1 MLGMRLSARAD
12 YALRAA
18 IELAA
23 SPGGHITSEQL
34 AKAQQIPP
42 KFLEA
47 ILTQLRRAGLV
58 RSQRGP
64 EGGFWLARPPEE
76 IALADIIRAIDGPL
90 LGVRGERPE
99 NLDYIG
105 AAEPLRTVWIALRAS
120 ERAILEEVTLA
131 HLVSRT
137 LPERVSS
144 MAELPDSWSGRLA

>member
-1 MLGMRLSARAD
+1 MLDMRLSARAD

-23 SPGGHITSEQL
+23 AENGHVTAEQL
-34 AKAQQIPP
+34 ARAQQIPG

-64 EGGFWLARPPEE
+64 DGGFWLARPAED
-76 IALADIIRAIDGPL
+76 ISLADIIRAIDGPL
-90 LGVRGERPE
+90 VDVRGERPE
-99 NLDYIG
+99 KVGYTG
-105 AAEPLRTVWIALRAS
+105 VAEPLQTVWIALRAN

-131 HLVSRT
+131 HLVSR
-137 LPERVSS
+137 
-144 MAELPDSWSGRLA
+144 ELPLRVRELAEDPRAWASGS